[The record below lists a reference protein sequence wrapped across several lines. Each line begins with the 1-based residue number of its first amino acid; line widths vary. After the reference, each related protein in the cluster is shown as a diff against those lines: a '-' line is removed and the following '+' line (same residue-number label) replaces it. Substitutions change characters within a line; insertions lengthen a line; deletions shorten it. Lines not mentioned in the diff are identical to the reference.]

1 MNAKNIVTIALAA
14 VAVLFALDF
23 LVRKTG
29 GDIAESI
36 AEINQDTP
44 FAGTGVVGTVG
55 NITNKLS
62 GGTLAQF
69 GSFLGL
75 QGSKA
80 INFFRTGEFR

>member
-1 MNAKNIVTIALAA
+1 MNAKNIVAIAAA
-14 VAVLFALDF
+14 AIAVLFTLNF

-29 GDIAESI
+29 GDIATSI
-36 AEINQDTP
+36 ADINKDTP
-44 FAGTGVVGTVG
+44 FEGAGVVGAVG
-55 NITNKLS
+55 NITNQLS